1 MRKHILC
8 GLFGF
13 AVGIALGAIRDYKKN
28 HEEVKTGADISEG
41 ESYEDI
47 DDIDD
52 MEEYEPETT
61 SEPEQRDYRAYSD
74 LTKQYRTSEKKE
86 QTVRNKPVI
95 ISPDEYGEE
104 EYYTQIEFV
113 YCADGVLLNEDQEVV
128 ENAEKYIGDALNH
141 FGEYEDDGVYVRN
154 DQLKSYF
161 AVLKDFR
168 KSTDFPKR
176 YAH

>member
-1 MRKHILC
+1 MTKKNIIC
-8 GLFGF
+8 AVFGL
-13 AVGIALGAIRDYKKN
+13 VLGIGLGAYKDYKKN
-28 HEEVKTGADISEG
+28 HEDVKTGADIT
-41 ESYEDI
+41 EDDTEY

-52 MEEYEPETT
+52 VKEYEVHEEST
-61 SEPEQRDYRAYSD
+61 EPSPTDYRKYSD
-74 LTKQYRTSEKKE
+74 IASQYKQPERKE

-113 YCADGVLLNEDQEVV
+113 YCADGVLFNEDQEVV
-128 ENAEKYIGDALNH
+128 EDYKKYIGDALQH
-141 FGEYEDDGVYVRN
+141 FGEYEDDSVYVRN
-154 DQLKSYF
+154 DKLKSYF

>member
-1 MRKHILC
+1 MMRKNILYAVF
-8 GLFGF
+8 GL
-13 AVGIALGAIRDYKKN
+13 ALGIGLGVYRDYKKDR
-28 HEEVKTGADISEG
+28 EDVKTGADVTDE
-41 ESYEDI
+41 Y

-52 MEEYEPETT
+52 MEDYEVHEED
-61 SEPEQRDYRAYSD
+61 SESKPTDYRAYSD
-74 LTKQYRTSEKKE
+74 LTKPYKASERKE
-86 QTVRNKPVI
+86 QTVQNKPVV

-113 YCADGVLLNEDQEVV
+113 YCADGVLFNEDQEIV
-128 ENAEKYIGDALNH
+128 EDYKKYIGDALQH
-141 FGEYEDDGVYVRN
+141 FGEYEDDSVYVRN
-154 DQLKSYF
+154 DKLKSYF